1 MIIKIVLIED
11 LLGGVCCSN
20 SSIIMYDVIKYKVL
34 SL

>member
-1 MIIKIVLIED
+1 MIIKIVLMED

-20 SSIIMYDVIKYKVL
+20 SSIMMYDVMKYKVL

>member
-1 MIIKIVLIED
+1 MIIKIVLMED

-20 SSIIMYDVIKYKVL
+20 NIIMMYDVMKYRVL